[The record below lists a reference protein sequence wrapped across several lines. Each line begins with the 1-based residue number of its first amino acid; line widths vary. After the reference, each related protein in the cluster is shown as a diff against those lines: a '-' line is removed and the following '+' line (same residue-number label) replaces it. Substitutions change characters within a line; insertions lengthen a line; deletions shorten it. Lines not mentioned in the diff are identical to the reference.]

1 MKKDE
6 FSKNVAILSILGAI
20 IFVII
25 SSYLAIEAI
34 TTFKNVKEV
43 LPIIISIFAI
53 FATLG
58 GSYLGASI
66 SGKNTIYAM
75 EKEQYINKIENLKSV
90 QNEILF
96 NMEYVWIF
104 LDKVYNNLGID
115 KKDVQKELKGRSLT
129 MGTYKVI
136 FDKLSQNN
144 FGISS
149 ISIDRD
155 VYMNLQLLKEII
167 VRNSREYRLFDE
179 LLSNNLINRNSTNKF
194 FKMKQHIDIIDE
206 FVLLDNDKANI
217 TINSISKQYLIGLFD
232 CCEDVND
239 ILKQNPKK

>member
-1 MKKDE
+1 M
-6 FSKNVAILSILGAI
+6 
-20 IFVII
+20 
-25 SSYLAIEAI
+25 
-34 TTFKNVKEV
+34 
-43 LPIIISIFAI
+43 
-53 FATLG
+53 
-58 GSYLGASI
+58 
-66 SGKNTIYAM
+66 
-75 EKEQYINKIENLKSV
+75 
-90 QNEILF
+90 
-96 NMEYVWIF
+96 
-104 LDKVYNNLGID
+104 DKVYNNLGID